1 MRSLNAFDRPVL
13 EALDAWPSLR
23 TMPDTT
29 MPNSMLIGEANKRL
43 NSFWI
48 FYLLIALTSI
58 RLSGYG
64 N

>member
-1 MRSLNAFDRPVL
+1 
-13 EALDAWPSLR
+13 
-23 TMPDTT
+23 MPDTT
-29 MPNSMLIGEANKRL
+29 MPNSMLIGETDKPL

-48 FYLLIALTSI
+48 FYLLTALTLI